1 MRLQI
6 GRQRA
11 PAGDAALEP
20 HKYLTGRGGHI
31 AAVFAADSEP
41 IDARV
46 IDAIMKALP
55 LLE

>member
-1 MRLQI
+1 LQ
-6 GRQRA
+6 A
-11 PAGDAALEP
+11 PRHESKLRGWA
-20 HKYLTGRGGHI
+20 LTGRGGRI

-46 IDAIMKALP
+46 IDAIMMELP